1 MDLLEYL
8 DIMIE
13 EAVGDMLTPTQLSY
27 LLLSEDF
34 CFNGFDGPVN
44 LLETVKR
51 TRMKVA
57 GGGYVTR
64 RRQGRPNP
72 RLSIIARRRSRNP
85 QVKQKIKRAKAR
97 PQSKMRAAK
106 TRVARKRLMPSRP
119 RRAAVKRP
127 ATRRPASR
135 GSYRG
140 YQGAKR
146 HAAPRRAMRRRR

>member
-1 MDLLEYL
+1 MEFRDYL
-8 DIMIE
+8 DLFIE
-13 EAVGDMLTPTQLSY
+13 ECVGDMLEPEQISY
-27 LLLSEDF
+27 CLLREDF
-34 CFNGFDGPVN
+34 SFKAVDGPVS

-72 RLSIIARRRSRNP
+72 RLSIIARRRARNP

-106 TRVARKRLMPSRP
+106 TRAARKRFMPSRP
-119 RRAAVKRP
+119 KPSGRRGAHGARRHGAP
-127 ATRRPASR
+127 RTHRARRP
-135 GSYRG
+135 SYR
-140 YQGAKR
+140 
-146 HAAPRRAMRRRR
+146 RR